1 MKRGDLVLYTSPA
14 IWGDDHPWLG
24 TILEIIDERSLK
36 IFWHELNEIQLF
48 GIVKPEYWKVISEEG

>member
-14 IWGDDHPWLG
+14 SFDDPHPWLG
-24 TILEIIDERSLK
+24 TILDIIDERSLK

-48 GIVKPEYWKVISEEG
+48 GIGEPKYWEVISER